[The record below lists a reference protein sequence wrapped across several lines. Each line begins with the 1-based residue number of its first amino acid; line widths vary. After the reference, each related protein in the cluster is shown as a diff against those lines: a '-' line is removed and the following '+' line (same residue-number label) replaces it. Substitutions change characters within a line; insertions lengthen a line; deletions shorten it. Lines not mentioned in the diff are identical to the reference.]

1 MRTALFPGS
10 FDPFHNGHLE
20 IVETAEK
27 LFDHVLV
34 TAMRN
39 PSKQPLFDLDE
50 RREMIEESVAHL
62 RNATVI
68 LNTDA
73 LLVVDLAKEVGADV
87 IVKGLRVA
95 SDFEH
100 ELQMAQMNEA
110 ISGINTV
117 FLPCASAHAYINSTL
132 LREIS
137 KYGSA
142 SRVKAMVPDPVARR
156 LEEKFKR

>member
-20 IVETAEK
+20 IVETAQR
-27 LFDHVLV
+27 LFDNVLV

-39 PSKQPLFDLDE
+39 PSKQPLFELE
-50 RREMIEESVAHL
+50 VRREMIEESVGHL
-62 RNATVI
+62 SGVSVI
-68 LNTDA
+68 LNTEA
-73 LLVVDLAKEVGADV
+73 MLVVDLAKEIGADV

-110 ISGINTV
+110 ISGIQTV
-117 FLPCASAHAYINSTL
+117 FLPCASTHSFINSTL

-137 KYGSA
+137 KYGGVE
-142 SRVKAMVPDPVARR
+142 RVKGMVPDPVLRH
-156 LEEKFKR
+156 LEEKFGK